1 MQKADIKNYLPF
13 YPYMLRMHIG
23 MTYSGPNLCD
33 AIMGRAIHIVY
44 ILALTKKYAGSVG
57 RKGKLLAVHRR
68 TLPGSRLYWSLAF
81 RT

>member
-13 YPYMLRMHIG
+13 YPYMLRMYIG

-44 ILALTKKYAGSVG
+44 ILALTKKICGQC
-57 RKGKLLAVHRR
+57 RQKG
-68 TLPGSRLYWSLAF
+68 
-81 RT
+81 